1 MGDNPPEPKIGLDCG
16 PFANPVIGQ
25 FAKGR
30 ALKASRF
37 SKAAWRCAGLL
48 AVAVPAAAFAQ
59 HSADNAQEGA
69 EDAFGGS
76 MGWEDVGIYTS
87 TNVRGFNPQQAGN
100 ARIDGVYFDQLSTL
114 AQRLRE
120 GSNIRVGFAALDYFS
135 PSPTG
140 IVAWRTHPSGDDFVA
155 TLNLASTAYG
165 AGVQSLDLGVPVID
179 GHVSFSAG
187 FGHGIQR
194 YADGFQSENFARA
207 FIPRI
212 RFGSVEIKAF
222 VSGFSA
228 HRMKVRPL
236 AITTGPFVP
245 KMPGRREYLGQ
256 KWAKGQDGNWTHGAT
271 VKVGITKNLQ
281 FRGGLFRS
289 ELNHGENFTE
299 LYFIENEAG
308 AASHILL
315 ADPKQQNYANSWEG
329 LFTWRSGE
337 GRVKHRVI
345 AGARGRYRKRES
357 GGSDF
362 IDFTPGTTTIPY
374 GDPDDHPLPDISY
387 GPLNIGNLR
396 QVAYTV
402 GYIGSIEGIGQ
413 INLGLNETDYDASFA
428 AAGGLQTVSK
438 ANPWLYNASVMVRPA
453 DWLSFYAGIVTGLED
468 NGSAPESAANRNEQ
482 LPALK
487 TKQIDA
493 GVQVKLG
500 KVTLVSSVF
509 QIEKPYFAFDAVN
522 RYTQLGGVRHRGIEF
537 SATGNLTERLHV
549 LAGGVMMDPVVT
561 GPGVA
566 LGISGKRP
574 VGTPRIYGKIDLSY
588 RTDILDGV
596 TFTASLEHASKR
608 PVSSGTYAALGGGQ
622 LALPS
627 RTMLD
632 LGVRHHFK
640 VSDIP
645 VSLRFVVENVFD
657 RKSWDVLAS
666 NSLRPAERRSL
677 SLYLIADF

>member
-1 MGDNPPEPKIGLDCG
+1 M
-16 PFANPVIGQ
+16 
-25 FAKGR
+25 
-30 ALKASRF
+30 
-37 SKAAWRCAGLL
+37 
-48 AVAVPAAAFAQ
+48 AQ
-59 HSADNAQEGA
+59 HAGDNAQQGA

-76 MGWEDVGIYTS
+76 MGWEDVGIYTA

-100 ARIDGVYFDQLSTL
+100 ARIDGVYFDQLSSL

-120 GSNIRVGFAALDYFS
+120 GSNIRVGFAALDYVA

-165 AGVQSLDLGVPVID
+165 ADVESLDLGVPVID
-179 GHVSFSAG
+179 GHLSFAAG
-187 FGHGIQR
+187 IGHGIQR
-194 YADGFQSENFARA
+194 YADGFQSENLARA

-212 RFGSVEIKAF
+212 RFGDVEIKAF
-222 VSGFSA
+222 VSGFTSSG
-228 HRMKVRPL
+228 MKVRPL

-245 KMPGRREYLGQ
+245 KLPGRREYLGQ
-256 KWAKGQDGNWTHGAT
+256 KWARGHDGNWAHGAT
-271 VKVGITKNLQ
+271 IKAQIAKGLS

-289 ELNHGENFTE
+289 ELNHDENFTE

-329 LFTWRSGE
+329 LFTWRFGE
-337 GRVKHRVI
+337 GKVKHRLI

-362 IDFTPGTTTIPY
+362 IDFTPGATTVPY
-374 GDPDDHPLPDISY
+374 GDPDQHPLPAISY
-387 GPLNIGNLR
+387 GSVNVGNLR

-402 GYIGSIEGIGQ
+402 GYIGSIDGVGQ
-413 INLGLNETDYDASFA
+413 INLGLNRTDYDASFSA
-428 AAGGLQTVSK
+428 PGGLRTTSK

-453 DWLSFYAGIVTGLED
+453 SWLSLYAGIVTGLED
-468 NGSAPESAANRNEQ
+468 NGSAPENAANRNEQ

-500 KVTLVSSVF
+500 KITLVSSVF
-509 QIEKPYFAFDAVN
+509 QIEKPYFAFDTAN
-522 RYTQLGGVRHRGIEF
+522 RYAQLGGVRHRGIEF
-537 SATGNLTERLHV
+537 SVTGNLTERLHI

-566 LGISGKRP
+566 LGISGRRP
-574 VGTPRIYGKIDLSY
+574 VGTPNIHGKIDLSY
-588 RTDILDGV
+588 RTDILNGL
-596 TFTASLEHASKR
+596 TFTAVVEHDSKR
-608 PVSSGTYAALGGGQ
+608 AVSSGTWAALGGGQ
-622 LALPS
+622 LTLPS

-632 LGVRHHFK
+632 LGARHHFK
-640 VSDIP
+640 ISDIP
-645 VSLRFVVENVFD
+645 VSLRLVVENVFD

-666 NSLRPAERRSL
+666 NSLRPAERRRF

>member
-1 MGDNPPEPKIGLDCG
+1 
-16 PFANPVIGQ
+16 
-25 FAKGR
+25 
-30 ALKASRF
+30 LKASRF

-438 ANPWLYNASVMVRPA
+438 ANPWLYNASLVVQPA
-453 DWLSFYAGIVTGLED
+453 RWLSFYAGIVTGLED
-468 NGSAPESAANRNEQ
+468 NGSAPENAANRGEQ
-482 LPALK
+482 MPAVK
-487 TKQIDA
+487 TRQFDG
-493 GVQVKLG
+493 GVQVRIG
-500 KVTLVSSVF
+500 KSTLVGSLF
-509 QIEKPYFAFDAVN
+509 QIEKPYFALDSVN
-522 RYTQLGGVRHRGIEF
+522 RFASLGDVRHRGGEISF
-537 SATGNLTERLHV
+537 TGQLTRRLHV
-549 LAGGVMMDPVVT
+549 LAGAVIMDPVVT
-561 GPGVA
+561 GNA
-566 LGISGKRP
+566 TTLGLVGKRP
-574 VGTPRIYGKIDLSY
+574 VGTPKIRGRIDFSYQTDLFN
-588 RTDILDGV
+588 GV
-596 TFTASLEHASKR
+596 TLTAAMAHDSKR
-608 PVSSGTYAALGGGQ
+608 AASSQTYAALGGKQ
-622 LALPS
+622 LFLPS
-627 RTMLD
+627 RTTFD
-632 LGVRHHFK
+632 IGARHKFK
-640 VSDIP
+640 VRDIP
-645 VSLRFVVENVFD
+645 TSLRFVIENVTD
-657 RKSWDVLAS
+657 KKSWDTIAG
-666 NSLRPAERRSL
+666 NSFFPGERRRW